1 MKRVLLA
8 CLSLGTAFLG
18 AAEGALVKGTDAKWG
33 AHPFIKG
40 GQLAVQSG
48 DPTKGPSV
56 LLMKF
61 PKGLT
66 IPAHTHTADET
77 VTVLSGSAIF
87 GSGET
92 VDKARG
98 THLGAGGYL
107 FIPGQSPH
115 WAVVQKELV
124 ITVTMTQPADFHLC
138 GAAR

>member
-8 CLSLGTAFLG
+8 CLSLGVLSLG
-18 AAEGALVKGTDAKWG
+18 AAEGALVKAADTKWG

-61 PKGLT
+61 PKGMT

-77 VTVLSGSAIF
+77 VTILSGSAIF
-87 GSGET
+87 GGGET
-92 VDKARG
+92 VDKAKG
-98 THLGAGGYL
+98 TRLGAGGYL

-115 WAVVQKELV
+115 WAVVQQELV
-124 ITVTMTQPADFHLC
+124 FTVTMSQAADFHLC
-138 GAAR
+138 GAAK